1 MSDGSKY
8 YHPPTMEDDLA
19 STLKLHDNYS
29 QGDIQLLSA
38 DSVLFITYAWRLAR
52 VSAVFRD
59 MMEVSRPSVVVD
71 SSFNSSGLSTTNN
84 KDPIEISHN
93 SALLERFLDII
104 SLSGQNMIEVP
115 YEEAA
120 GMFDLCDQFDF
131 DKKIVDKIR
140 RQVVKQGRSNP
151 WELLILGSKLDDKTM
166 GLQALRM
173 MDHDVFIKG
182 KPGHKFWATMEEL
195 ENGWRPKLFDLV
207 FKDPGEIASAPEL
220 SGHDISRS
228 STIGPQHASRPLPV
242 SYRGSYNPGRSSSS
256 ATVLLFKDNNWASIC
271 ERFLFKQ

>member
-1 MSDGSKY
+1 MSDESKY
-8 YHPPTMEDDLA
+8 YHPATTGEDLA
-19 STLKLHDNYS
+19 SSLKLHDNYS

-52 VSAVFRD
+52 ASAVFRD
-59 MMEVSRPSVVVD
+59 MMEVTQPSTVVD
-71 SSFNSSGLSTTNN
+71 SSFNSSGLPTMNN
-84 KDPIEISHN
+84 KEPIEIGHT

-104 SLSGQNMIEVP
+104 SLSDQNMIEVP
-115 YEEAA
+115 YGEAA

-140 RQVVKQGRSNP
+140 QQVIKQGHSNP

-173 MDHDVFIKG
+173 MDHDIFIKG

-195 ENGWRPKLFDLV
+195 ENGWRPKLLDLV
-207 FKDPGEIASAPEL
+207 FKDPGEIAGAPEPFP
-220 SGHDISRS
+220 HDASRPS
-228 STIGPQHASRPLPV
+228 IFGSQHASRPLPV
-242 SYRGSYNPGRSSSS
+242 SYRAPYTPGRSNSSS
-256 ATVLLFKDNNWASIC
+256 TVLLFKDNNWASIC

>member
-8 YHPPTMEDDLA
+8 YHPPITEEDLT
-19 STLKLHDNYS
+19 STLKFHDNYS

-38 DSVLFITYAWRLAR
+38 DGVIFVTYAWRLAR

-59 MMEVSRPSVVVD
+59 MMEITQPSAAVD
-71 SSFNSSGLSTTNN
+71 SFFNPSGLPITNN
-84 KDPIEISHN
+84 KEPIEIGHTST
-93 SALLERFLDII
+93 LLERFLDII

-120 GMFDLCDQFDF
+120 GMFSLCDQFDF

-140 RQVVKQGRSNP
+140 QQVVKQGRSNP

-207 FKDPGEIASAPEL
+207 FKDPGEITNGPEPSTHDASRP
-220 SGHDISRS
+220 SIFGS
-228 STIGPQHASRPLPV
+228 QHASRPLSV
-242 SYRGSYNPGRSSSS
+242 SYRAPYTAGQSSSS